1 MDLGL
6 KGKRALVTGGS
17 RGIGLAAARRFAME
31 GAAVAIVGRRE
42 DALAE
47 ARADI
52 LAAAPGA
59 TVVTISADVST
70 AEGAGKAVSL
80 AVTGLGGLDILVN
93 NAGTSAAGPF
103 VNHTDEA
110 WQKDLD
116 LKLFGAIRITRL
128 ALPHL
133 KEAKGGRVV
142 NVTAISGKHPGA
154 GSSPT
159 AVSRA
164 AGLALT
170 KVLSKECAADNI
182 TVNAVCIGLIRS
194 EQIERGARA
203 RFPDLPLDDALLRMG
218 QNVPLGRVGEAQEA
232 GDVIAFLCSERASY
246 VSGVAIN
253 IDGGTS
259 SSL

>member
-6 KGKRALVTGGS
+6 QGKRALVTGAS
-17 RGIGLAAARRFAME
+17 RGIGLATARRFAME
-31 GAAVAIVGRRE
+31 GASVAIVARRE

-47 ARADI
+47 AMADI

-59 TVVTISADVST
+59 RVVTISADVST
-70 AEGAGKAVSL
+70 VDGAEKAVSL
-80 AVTGLGGLDILVN
+80 AVAGLGGLDILVN
-93 NAGTSAAGPF
+93 NAGSSAGGPF
-103 VNHTDEA
+103 LAHSDEV
-110 WQKDLD
+110 WRNDLE
-116 LKLFGAIRITRL
+116 LKLFGAVRITRL

-133 KEAKGGRVV
+133 REAKGGRVV
-142 NVTAISGKHPGA
+142 NVTAIAGKAPGA
-154 GSSPT
+154 NSAPSS
-159 AVSRA
+159 VSRA

-194 EQIERGARA
+194 EQIERGART
-203 RFPDLPLDDALLRMG
+203 RFSDLPLEDALARMG

-232 GDVIAFLCSERASY
+232 GDVIAFLCSARAAY
-246 VSGVAIN
+246 VTGVAIN

-259 SSL
+259 AVL

>member
-6 KGKRALVTGGS
+6 KGKRALVTGAS
-17 RGIGLAAARRFAME
+17 RGIGLATARRFAME
-31 GAAVAIVGRRE
+31 GASVAIVGRRE

-47 ARADI
+47 ASADI

-59 TVVTISADVST
+59 RVVTISADVST
-70 AEGAGKAVSL
+70 SDGAAKAVSQ
-80 AVTGLGGLDILVN
+80 AIAGLGGLDILVN
-93 NAGTSAAGPF
+93 NAGSSAGGPF
-103 VNHTDEA
+103 LAHSDEA
-110 WQKDLD
+110 WQRDLE

-142 NVTAISGKHPGA
+142 NVTAIAGKTPGA
-154 GSSPT
+154 NSAPSS
-159 AVSRA
+159 VSRA

-170 KVLSKECAADNI
+170 KVLSKECAADHI

-203 RFPDLPLDDALLRMG
+203 RFPDLPLEDALARMG

-232 GDVIAFLCSERASY
+232 GDVIAFLCSERAAY
-246 VSGVAIN
+246 LSGIAIN

-259 SSL
+259 AVL